1 MRSHRSFYVSI
12 FLAFFLLPI
21 SAFLPLNTGAFRMNA
36 QGFKF
41 RSCGRLHASHSNLF
55 AKLDKGY
62 DWTQN
67 EKEVSILVP
76 LDESLKSRD
85 INYKLTTRSLLIGLG
100 NGKPLI
106 EGELFAKVRPDDS
119 TWEIED
125 FTGKRMMRTTLRKD
139 KLYDAWEYLLKADEV
154 PLDLTITQQAYFD
167 VSIGDEEVGRIV
179 MGLYGNAVPKT
190 VENFRSLCIGDKGT
204 SVRCGIGL
212 FVGLFVG
219 MSKNTDRIPNAAGRS
234 STMKARHFTGSSQDL
249 CAVSNLSGPTL
260 VLLKARWL

>member
-1 MRSHRSFYVSI
+1 M
-12 FLAFFLLPI
+12 
-21 SAFLPLNTGAFRMNA
+21 
-36 QGFKF
+36 
-41 RSCGRLHASHSNLF
+41 
-55 AKLDKGY
+55 
-62 DWTQN
+62 
-67 EKEVSILVP
+67 VP

-204 SVRCGIGL
+204 SVSGAKLHYEGSTFHRIIPGFMCQGGDFTRGDGTGGESIYGAK
-212 FVGLFVG
+212 FADESFRV
-219 MSKNTDRIPNAAGRS
+219 KHDRPMLLSMANAGRDTNGSQFFITTVATPHLDGKHVVFGEVLEGQEVVRRIEAAGS
-234 STMKARHFTGSSQDL
+234 P
-249 CAVSNLSGPTL
+249 SGAPSAPVRIRTSG
-260 VLLKARWL
+260 AA